1 MPSGLAT
8 LPPIEQGASW
18 RVGLALRPQGTQPD
32 GTPYPRTSLAGVAVG
47 WEVRAGSLDWPG
59 ALLIDLGQKIDYFYA
74 ISEGTVFAQLSP
86 SETAALPAG
95 DYVFDV
101 FFRQAGRADRT
112 LRGSVSVRP
121 RVTGGGS

>member
-8 LPPIEQGASW
+8 LPVIEQGATW
-18 RVGLALRPQGTQPD
+18 RVGLALRPQGLRPD
-32 GTPYPRTSLAGVAVG
+32 GTPYPRQSLAGVAVG
-47 WEVRAGSLDWPG
+47 WEIRSGSLEWPG
-59 ALLIDLGQKIDYFYA
+59 ALLIDLGTRIDYFYA
-74 ISEGTVFAQLSP
+74 ISEGTVFAELSAA
-86 SETAALPAG
+86 ETAVLPPG

-112 LRGSVSVRP
+112 LRGSVSVRA